1 MHRQVVDNTEKKITH
16 KRILNEWARK
26 TKTKKKF
33 QRKKNERPSI
43 KDKEEKKNKY
53 STNNGTLFFR
63 YTVIEEQGDYLL
75 ASRWLDNVL

>member
-1 MHRQVVDNTEKKITH
+1 MHRQVVDNTEEKNYTQTYIERMGAQNEDKKNF
-16 KRILNEWARK
+16 KE
-26 TKTKKKF
+26 
-33 QRKKNERPSI
+33 KKNERPSI
-43 KDKEEKKNKY
+43 KDKGKKKNKY